1 MTESSSDPKSA
12 GQLIMKDF
20 RVKNVE
26 NIYSGR
32 VVDLT
37 VETIEFPDGKEMTR
51 ELVRHPGAVAIVPM
65 ISPNEIVMIKQF
77 RYSARGEIWEIPA
90 GTLEPNEAAAECAHR
105 ELIEE
110 IGYQAGKL
118 EPLGGFYTSPGFC
131 NEYLHLFRA
140 TDLRPAQAHLDK
152 DEQIEVHT
160 MTLQQ
165 ALQKIETGE
174 IIDAKT
180 IIGLLRISQRSFQHI

>member
-1 MTESSSDPKSA
+1 
-12 GQLIMKDF
+12 MKDF

-37 VETIEFPDGKEMTR
+37 VETIAFPDGKEMTR
-51 ELVRHPGAVAIVPM
+51 ELVHHPGAVAIVP
-65 ISPNEIVMIKQF
+65 ILSATEIIMIKQF
-77 RYSARGEIWEIPA
+77 RYSAEGEIWEIPA
-90 GTLEPNEAAAECAHR
+90 GTLEPNESPADCAHR
-105 ELIEE
+105 ELVEE
-110 IGYQAGKL
+110 IGYRAGKM
-118 EPLGGFYTSPGFC
+118 ESLGGFYTSPGFC

-140 TDLRPAQAHLDK
+140 TDLQSAEAHLDK

-165 ALQKIETGE
+165 ALQKIESGE

-180 IIGLLRISQRSFQHI
+180 IIGLLRIHQGSFQHI